1 MIPESPYANFNRI
14 SLYETQGWK
23 NSLINLEKE
32 KPDVWDISSNRQKHY
47 IQHKNT
53 KSIPIIYDE
62 KLSDTKNTQTIF
74 FPFFSHLINPLEEK
88 LNSIYGDGII
98 LRLILTKQETRS
110 IITPHQDG
118 AETFR
123 TSHRVHLPLYT
134 ANTRNYGDTLFCI
147 GNVDPWQSSINDK
160 HINKRWIQETVP
172 MCVGEMWEINNI
184 PDVLSIRH
192 SVINHSIDVEKI
204 HLIMDWK
211 PKNMVFSFNK
221 KELDKD
227 KETLA

>member
-32 KPDVWDISSNRQKHY
+32 KPDVWNICNRRQRDY
-47 IQHKNT
+47 DTHKNT
-53 KSIPIIYDE
+53 KNIPIIYDE
-62 KLSDTKNTQTIF
+62 QLRDTKNAQTIF
-74 FPFFSHLINPLEEK
+74 FPFFSHLINSLEEK

-98 LRLILTKQETRS
+98 LRLLITKQEVRS
-110 IITPHQDG
+110 IITPHTDNLD
-118 AETFR
+118 TFK

-134 ANTRNYGDTLFCI
+134 ANTGKYGDTLFCI
-147 GNVDPWQSSINDK
+147 GNVNHRQSSIKDK
-160 HINKRWIQETVP
+160 HINRRWIQESVP
-172 MCVGEMWEINNI
+172 MCVDEMWEINNS
-184 PDVLSIRH
+184 PDDLTIQH
-192 SVINHSIDVEKI
+192 SVINHSNDVEKI